1 MSAAGKRVIKAP
13 LGSKMRLARNR
24 TWLQWLAEY
33 GAWYTPLCFV
43 NAFFHWI
50 NGTCGY
56 CTVANTILKTS

>member
-50 NGTCGY
+50 
-56 CTVANTILKTS
+56 